1 MFVVI
6 FEVQPK
12 TEQFEEY
19 LALAKLLRPELEK
32 VEGFIDNERYRNTAH
47 PERILSLSTWRD
59 EKALI
64 RWRTFA
70 LHHEIQEKGRG
81 LVFFNYR
88 LRVGEVYS
96 DTLEQTLAQH
106 RFDETEAGNT
116 KVVTITELTFPAD
129 KPDISAV
136 AQTYLP
142 DQGTPNLVESEL
154 FQSIY
159 NPTKRLILTGWQAKP
174 ANPTTV
180 TSKLEQG
187 ISLRQ
192 RQVRVIRAYGM
203 FNRLEAPQYYPEVAP
218 PPDVLSW

>member
-32 VEGFIDNERYRNTAH
+32 VDGFIDNERYRSTSH

-70 LHHEIQEKGRG
+70 LHHEVQEKGRG

-96 DTLEQTLAQH
+96 NTAEQTLAQH
-106 RFDETEAGNT
+106 RFDETEEGNT
-116 KVVTITELTFPAD
+116 KAVTIAELTFSTD
-129 KPDISAV
+129 KTDISAV
-136 AQTYLP
+136 AQTHLP
-142 DQGTPNLVESEL
+142 DQSTPSLVESEL
-154 FQSIY
+154 FESIY
-159 NPTKRLILTGWQAKP
+159 NPSKRLILTGWQTKP
-174 ANPTTV
+174 ANPPTFEL
-180 TSKLEQG
+180 KAEQVVD
-187 ISLRQ
+187 LRQ
-192 RQVRVIRAYGM
+192 REVRVIRSYGM
-203 FNRLEAPQYYPEVAP
+203 FNRVEAPQYYPEVAP